1 MNGHVFQSKG
11 KEMTSRLAT
20 ILAALTM
27 CACLTGNS
35 AVAEEPKNALMDA
48 GSYWRTFLVVR
59 PPVVRD
65 GQQLRKLVT
74 LTSDAQPLPSAD
86 WISPTFDDSM
96 WARIPGRTFPAVE
109 KIFGVDES
117 VYEAGICF
125 YEHSSPA
132 LAALCLRGKVQ
143 VTSPG
148 DMKLSVKYRGGVI
161 VYANGKEVGRANLG
175 KDGQGLEAVAEDYP
189 KSAFITSDGLL
200 LSVESAKKNAT
211 EVIAGWKARAR
222 SADITIPASALKNG
236 VNVICIEVH
245 RSPQIPEV
253 ESGVKKMSGQ
263 VDMPRALWATC
274 GFLGATL
281 TSNGGAVPNRS
292 RPKGLQVWNSQ
303 LMNPDFDMDYGD
315 PCEPIQPIR
324 ITGARKG
331 SFSGKVV
338 IGSDQAIKGLK
349 AQVSDLAGEKGKIP
363 ASAVRVRYA
372 GSSGSQPLYVG
383 RYPVSSDLL
392 DTLYDSAPATVEVRT
407 KTGNRAAEWT
417 YGSVMPVWVTALMP
431 PDTQP
436 GTYKGKLTLSADGVS
451 PVNVPI
457 EVKVSNYLLPS
468 PDNFRTVVDLMQ
480 SPESVAMYY
489 KVPLYG
495 DQHFKYLEKS
505 FDCLGYVG
513 NWTVHIPLIARTN
526 LGNEQTMV
534 RWIKQADGSY
544 KFDFSV
550 MDRYLDTAIQHMGKP
565 RMVALWVYDMFL
577 GHEGGGHP
585 QMEAVFSKIPESAK
599 KITVSALDE
608 STKAVSSI
616 DVGLYNASTKPT
628 WKALIGEL
636 MAHLKQRGLD
646 QTVLVGAGNDVWA
659 TPEIIK
665 FWKELLPNAGWVRY
679 CHMAVDSLGSEKG
692 EIDLQAYCI
701 TFRYMADAFAGKY
714 SCMGWK
720 KPDHSGGILYLRA
733 GGPANMRLPLDM
745 ARIMPAMSVI
755 GGWRGFGRAGLDY
768 WPVLANEKA
777 AVGRAAGVI
786 HGRYPESFWRQLEMQ
801 IEAYSTPGPDGA
813 LMTGQLELTREGL
826 QEAEARIL
834 LESSIDSKKV
844 SGALTQKCQTVLDDH
859 ARGILPVMEVEGVAG
874 YGQDRYARA
883 NEKYAAW
890 LDGFNNNG
898 YHLDE
903 AGIFRRQYMA
913 SGWQERSMRLFD
925 MAGEISGGK

>member
-1 MNGHVFQSKG
+1 MNDSILQSTG
-11 KEMTSRLAT
+11 KETTSRLAAV
-20 ILAALTM
+20 IAALLM
-27 CACLTGNS
+27 CPWLTANS
-35 AVAEEPKNALMDA
+35 AGAEEPKNALLDS
-48 GSYWRTFLVVR
+48 GSYWRTFFVVR
-59 PPVVRD
+59 APVVRD
-65 GQQLRKLVT
+65 GQKLQKLTT
-74 LTSDAQPLPSAD
+74 LTGNSQPLPPAD
-86 WISPTFDDSM
+86 WTSPTFDDSM
-96 WARIPGRTFPAVE
+96 WARIPGRTFPAME
-109 KIFGVDES
+109 KIFSVDES
-117 VYEAGICF
+117 VYEAGICY

-132 LAALCLRGKVQ
+132 LAAMCLRGRVQ
-143 VTSPG
+143 VASPSN
-148 DMKLSVKYRGGVI
+148 MKLSLRYRGGVI
-161 VYANGKEVGRANLG
+161 VYVNGKQVGQANMG
-175 KDGQGLEAVAEDYP
+175 KDGEGFDTVAEDYP
-189 KSAFITSDGLL
+189 KAAFLTTGGQI
-200 LSVESAKKNAT
+200 LSVENAKKNAA
-211 EVIAGWKARAR
+211 EVTAGWKARVR
-222 SADITIPASALKNG
+222 SADIAIPASVLKTG
-236 VNVICIEVH
+236 ANVICVEIH
-245 RSPQIPEV
+245 RAPLLSEMQAALGKDV
-253 ESGVKKMSGQ
+253 T
-263 VDMPRALWATC
+263 RTLWATC
-274 GFLGATL
+274 AFLDATL
-281 TSNGGAVPNRS
+281 TSNGGAIPNRS
-292 RPKGLQVWNSQ
+292 RPKGFQVWNSQ
-303 LMNPDFDMDYGD
+303 LLNPDFDVDYGD
-315 PCEPIQPIR
+315 PCEPMQPIR
-324 ITGARKG
+324 IAGARNG

-338 IGSDQAIKGLK
+338 VGSDQAIKGLK
-349 AQVSDLAGEKGKIP
+349 AQVSDLTGEKGKIP
-363 ASAVRVRYA
+363 AAAVRVRYA
-372 GSSGSQPLYVG
+372 GSSGLQPLYVG

-392 DTLYDSAPATVEVRT
+392 DSLYDSAPATVEVQT
-407 KTGNRAAEWT
+407 KTGARAANWT
-417 YGSVMPVWVTALMP
+417 YGAVMPIWVTALIP

-436 GTYKGKLTLSADGVS
+436 GNYQGKLTLSADGVS

-468 PDNFRTVVDLMQ
+468 PDKFRTVVDLMQ

-489 KVPLYG
+489 KVPLYS

-534 RWIKQADGSY
+534 RWIKKADGSY

-565 RMVALWVYDMFL
+565 RMVDLWVYDMFL
-577 GHEGGGHP
+577 GHDGGGHP
-585 QMEAVFSKIPESAK
+585 QMEAVFAKIPDSAK

-692 EIDLQAYCI
+692 EVGLQAYCI
-701 TFRYMADAFAGKY
+701 TFRYMADAFVGKY

-720 KPDHSGGILYLRA
+720 KPDHPGGILYLRA

-768 WPVLANEKA
+768 WPVLANAKA
-777 AVGRAAGVI
+777 EEGRAAGVI

-801 IEAYSTPGPDGA
+801 LEAYSSPGPNGA

-834 LESSIDSKKV
+834 LESKV
-844 SGALTQKCQTVLDDH
+844 GGDQKGQAVLDDH
-859 ARGILPVMEVEGVAG
+859 AKGILPVMEVEAAAG
-874 YGQDRYARA
+874 YGQGNSRAREE
-883 NEKYAAW
+883 NGAW
-890 LDGFNNNG
+890 LDGFNNNK
-898 YHLDE
+898 YHLEE

-925 MAGEISGGK
+925 MAGVISGGK